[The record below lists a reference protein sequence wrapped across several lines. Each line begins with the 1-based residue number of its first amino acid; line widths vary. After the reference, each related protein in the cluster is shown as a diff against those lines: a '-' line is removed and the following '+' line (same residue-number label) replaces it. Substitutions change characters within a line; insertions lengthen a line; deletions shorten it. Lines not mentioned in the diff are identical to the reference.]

1 VISVIVLTL
10 DESVRLPACLA
21 ALAGQ
26 SPHELIVSDG
36 GSADGTV
43 AIASAAGA
51 RVVAGERGRAP
62 QANRGAAAATGDVL
76 LFLHADTRRAPG
88 ALALI
93 EQTLAADPR
102 IVGGTFTISFDDPRP
117 LYRLLAAL
125 GNLHHVVSKSLY
137 GDRGIFVRRGVFAA
151 IGGFRPLPIMEDY
164 DFGRRLQRYG
174 HVRIL
179 RLPVVASAREFHRQ
193 GPLVLGVKTLLC
205 LLAYR
210 LGVAPQR
217 LRRFYYGKEPA

>member
-1 VISVIVLTL
+1 VISVVVLTL
-10 DESVRLPACLA
+10 DEEARLPACLT

-36 GSADGTV
+36 GSVDGTV

-62 QANRGAAAATGDVL
+62 QTNRGAAAATGDVL
-76 LFLHADTRRAPG
+76 LFLHADTRVAPG

-93 EQTLAADPR
+93 EQTIAADPGV
-102 IVGGTFTISFDDPRP
+102 VGGSFTISFDDPQP

-125 GNLHHVVSKSLY
+125 GNLHHRVSRSLY
-137 GDRGIFVRRGVFAA
+137 GDRGIFVRRAAFEA

-164 DFGRRLQRYG
+164 DLGRRLQRRG
-174 HVRIL
+174 RVRIL
-179 RLPVVASAREFHRQ
+179 RRPVVASAREFHRQ
-193 GPLVLGVKTLLC
+193 GPLVLGVKTLIC

>member
-1 VISVIVLTL
+1 VISVIVLAL
-10 DESVRLPACLA
+10 DEEVRLPACLA

-36 GSADGTV
+36 ASADGTV

-76 LFLHADTRRAPG
+76 LFLHADTRLAPG
-88 ALALI
+88 ALEFI
-93 EQTLAADPR
+93 ELTLATEPAV
-102 IVGGTFTISFDDPRP
+102 VGGSFTISFDDPRP

-125 GNLHHVVSKSLY
+125 GNLHHLVSRSLY
-137 GDRGIFVRRGVFAA
+137 GDRGIFVRREAFAA
-151 IGGFRPLPIMEDY
+151 VGGFRPLPIMEDY
-164 DFGRRLQRYG
+164 DFGRRLQRRG
-174 HVRIL
+174 RVRIL
-179 RLPVVASAREFHRQ
+179 RRPVVASAREFHRQ
-193 GPLVLGVKTLLC
+193 GPLVLGIKTLVC
-205 LLAYR
+205 LFAYR

-217 LRRFYYGKEPA
+217 LRRFYYGKETA